1 MGLNTIVWAL
11 TGCHVP
17 GVIGDTGGRLDPSAR
32 ATGFENVSV
41 IGVPGRIEEP
51 GAGEATAAVAA
62 PAGNQLTSAA
72 GETSHVRGA
81 AATSIVPA
89 GAARSSVTSLSGA
102 PSRWRRSWPGGPYAT
117 TLTGEKKLSLS
128 GAPGASVR

>member
-81 AATSIVPA
+81 AATS
-89 GAARSSVTSLSGA
+89 LSGA